1 MLQGHLAQL
10 FAQYLNAEETRCLSL
25 RFGLA
30 DGQARTIKA
39 TGEEMGITYTYTKKL
54 LFSAM
59 SKLRKPHVTIALK
72 DYMEDDSL
80 L

>member
-1 MLQGHLAQL
+1 MLQGHLAHL
-10 FAQYLNAEETRCLSL
+10 FEQYLSADEAKCLTL

-30 DGQARTIKA
+30 DGEARTIKA
-39 TGEEMGITYTYTKKL
+39 TGEAMGVTYAQTKKL
-54 LFSAM
+54 LFQAM

-80 L
+80 